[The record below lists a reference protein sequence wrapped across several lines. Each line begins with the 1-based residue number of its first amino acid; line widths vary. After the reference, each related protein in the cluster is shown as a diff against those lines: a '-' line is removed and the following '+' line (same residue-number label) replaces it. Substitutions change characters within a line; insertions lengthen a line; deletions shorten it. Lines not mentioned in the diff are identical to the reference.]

1 MSQFSIDI
9 GRNDIYKSNTNDWSQ
24 SGLAIEKVFIHPNY
38 LPKLNAN
45 FQNNIALV
53 KLKVNIYFCTLFWM
67 FKTKQNKK
75 VPVKL
80 FSENYQV
87 FPVCISN
94 ETDVFQSINGLK
106 NQIGWLTGWGSQ
118 NNIFQNKM
126 TLLSDTDSIR
136 LASSI
141 SQNNKVSSLYFD
153 SGSYTL
159 NILSQVG
166 ALMDPFNT
174 NDNVDAGSPI
184 VVLSSVDSRF
194 YLFGIVSVY
203 DTKSL

>member
-1 MSQFSIDI
+1 
-9 GRNDIYKSNTNDWSQ
+9 
-24 SGLAIEKVFIHPNY
+24 
-38 LPKLNAN
+38 LNV
-45 FQNNIALV
+45 QNE
-53 KLKVNIYFCTLFWM
+53 
-67 FKTKQNKK
+67 TKQNKK